1 MALVVKNQP
10 ANAEGIREEASIP
23 GVGKI
28 SLEKEI
34 QPTPLFLPG
43 KFHGHRSVAAYSPW
57 RCKELDTTEQLN
69 FNFSNLG
76 PLYNK

>member
-1 MALVVKNQP
+1 MAKNSP
-10 ANAEGIREEASIP
+10 ANVGDMGSIP

-34 QPTPLFLPG
+34 QPTSLFLPG

-57 RCKELDTTEQLN
+57 LCKELDTTEQL
-69 FNFSNLG
+69 SMHA
-76 PLYNK
+76 